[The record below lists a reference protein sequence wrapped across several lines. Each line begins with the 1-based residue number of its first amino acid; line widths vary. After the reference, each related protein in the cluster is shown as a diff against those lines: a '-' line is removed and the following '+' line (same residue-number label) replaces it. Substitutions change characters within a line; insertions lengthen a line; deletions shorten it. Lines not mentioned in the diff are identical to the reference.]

1 MLIQVSS
8 LLIHW
13 TLMTKQMQI
22 YALWQS
28 TCFYWLH
35 QRHSKNLPNF
45 QLHFFSNGDWTIH
58 GEWNIDDTVG
68 KIYSACSQNFYL
80 SNNLFFYMTFM
91 NSLNRNDFNVNVI
104 LNKFKFKEKCLHILL
119 RHKKQ
124 YFIYLSMLFVFLG
137 NCSSNKSEWCNK
149 IHKKI

>member
-1 MLIQVSS
+1 MNFNDKAYAHITIHFGNQLVFMDCINAIRKIHLIFNS
-8 LLIHW
+8 I
-13 TLMTKQMQI
+13 
-22 YALWQS
+22 
-28 TCFYWLH
+28 
-35 QRHSKNLPNF
+35 
-45 QLHFFSNGDWTIH
+45 FFSNG
-58 GEWNIDDTVG
+58 EWNIKDTEG